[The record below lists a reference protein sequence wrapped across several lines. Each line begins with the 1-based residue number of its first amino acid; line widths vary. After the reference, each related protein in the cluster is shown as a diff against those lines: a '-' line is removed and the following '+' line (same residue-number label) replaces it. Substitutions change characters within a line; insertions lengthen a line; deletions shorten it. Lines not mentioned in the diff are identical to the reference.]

1 MVSGGRSRAV
11 ALALLTA
18 GAVAAAGGCSKLQ
31 ASLDRRD
38 TVTLGDVAA
47 RVAALEQRVA
57 DLESGQSL
65 QTQGPTGSPNEA
77 QQAQAPRLDA
87 NRIAQGTQAVVT
99 AKILNVRAQPD
110 TKSTRVGQL
119 REGAVVQVTAVEGDW
134 AKIQFG
140 RGEGGVA
147 GWVSTQFI
155 QRQE

>member
-1 MVSGGRSRAV
+1 MARGGRSRVV

-57 DLESGQSL
+57 DLESGNSL
-65 QTQGPTGSPNEA
+65 QQTQAGVGAPNEA
-77 QQAQAPRLDA
+77 QAEGPRLDA
-87 NRIAQGTQAVVT
+87 NRIAQGSQAVVT

-110 TKSTRVGQL
+110 AKSAKVGQL
-119 REGAVVQVTAVEGDW
+119 REGTVVQVTAVEGDW

-140 RGEGGVA
+140 RGDAGVA
-147 GWVSTQFI
+147 GWVSGQFI
-155 QRQE
+155 RRQE